1 VTLTGAQ
8 RTLERD
14 YSDADKGL
22 RERWKETTVT
32 LTGAQRTLER
42 DYSDAD
48 KGLRERLQGA

>member
-1 VTLTGAQ
+1 MRGPGNYWKETTVMLT
-8 RTLERD
+8 R
-14 YSDADKGL
+14 GL

-48 KGLRERLQGA
+48 GGSENAGKRLQ